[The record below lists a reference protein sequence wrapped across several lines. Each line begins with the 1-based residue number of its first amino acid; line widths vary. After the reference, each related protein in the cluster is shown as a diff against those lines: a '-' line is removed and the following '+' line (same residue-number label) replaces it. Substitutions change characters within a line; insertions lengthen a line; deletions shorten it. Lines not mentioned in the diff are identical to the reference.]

1 MSNSTI
7 GFTACA
13 SSGLFGQLSLPFLL
27 LDEGGFEFSPMSRF
41 KLCLISFVFSELAY
55 LLSLVGLMACR
66 SNPLL
71 AAYLAR
77 NCKY

>member
-1 MSNSTI
+1 
-7 GFTACA
+7 
-13 SSGLFGQLSLPFLL
+13 
-27 LDEGGFEFSPMSRF
+27 MSRF